1 MEEIGVTVTIE
12 EIKRIRTGGEK
23 WKDMVLVKLKSDDE
37 KRKIMEE
44 KKKLKKKQRYGSIM
58 DDLT

>member
-1 MEEIGVTVTIE
+1 MEIEVTVTIE
-12 EIKRIRTGGEK
+12 EINKIRTGREK

-44 KKKLKKKQRYGSIM
+44 KKKLKKKPEYGSIM